1 MLVARLISIGLRGQ
15 MMMTA
20 IKHTSNVGQKPPAGP
35 WLLGM
40 GRHMEPI
47 YSLAFTFFLLTQ
59 SPTDIPPE
67 IHAEREIAYY
77 DREGG
82 SHVKSMEDCRVVAA
96 RRKERAE
103 EAIRNS
109 PQKLFADRVEVT
121 CFEYERPKVAQRSR
135 K

>member
-1 MLVARLISIGLRGQ
+1 MDS
-15 MMMTA
+15 
-20 IKHTSNVGQKPPAGP
+20 
-35 WLLGM
+35 
-40 GRHMEPI
+40 I

-59 SPTDIPPE
+59 SPTDRPPE

-82 SHVKSMEDCRVVAA
+82 GPVKSMDECRVVAA

-109 PQKLFADRVEVT
+109 PKKLFADRVEVT
-121 CFEYERPKVAQRSR
+121 CFEYERPKVAQRPR
-135 K
+135 R